1 MYGYRRT
8 FGTKGSFC
16 KSLLTRTIFEAIIV
30 VANYLGLSV
39 AVVIIA
45 FEYDIYQGRSFDGF
59 PFLFCCYLQLLLDGC
74 KIIINCIIKV

>member
-16 KSLLTRTIFEAIIV
+16 KSLLNRIIFEAIIV
-30 VANYLGLSV
+30 VANYLGLSL

-59 PFLFCCYLQLLLDGC
+59 PFLFYRDLQLLLDGC
-74 KIIINCIIKV
+74 KLCINHY